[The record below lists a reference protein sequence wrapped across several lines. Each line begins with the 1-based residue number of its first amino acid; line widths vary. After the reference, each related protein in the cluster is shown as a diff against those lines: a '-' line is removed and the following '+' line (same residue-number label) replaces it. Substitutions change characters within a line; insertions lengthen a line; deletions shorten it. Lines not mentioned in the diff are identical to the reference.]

1 MTRLTDLTEVD
12 LARALR
18 TQFRIDATSIV
29 PTETGQDVH
38 ARRYRVD
45 SSYFV
50 KVRPAS
56 DAREGAASLSRYL
69 HDHGVPHV
77 VAPLRSSTGSLT
89 VQEGEHSLTV
99 YPLIDGVTGME
110 VGLTERQ
117 WRAFGSFLKGL
128 HATTLPAELAERVA
142 FETYRPA
149 ELDLLPRIDVAVSA
163 RDADEMVT
171 FWSSH
176 RDEIFALAT
185 RTEELGQ
192 ALKERALPLVLC
204 HADLHTNNVI
214 IDRDGELW
222 VIDWDEPAH
231 APKERDLMFVVGGI
245 HTSFV
250 QPRETAWFL
259 EGYGGSI
266 TDPLALAYYRHA
278 WAVQDIGG
286 YGKQVFLD
294 SRLDERYPEAR
305 WRLES
310 LFGPGSIVEIARDS
324 VQQV

>member
-1 MTRLTDLTEVD
+1 MTDLTEDD
-12 LARALR
+12 LARTLR
-18 TQFRIDATSIV
+18 TQFGIEATSVV

-50 KVRPAS
+50 KVRPAG
-56 DAREGAASLSRYL
+56 DARDGAASLSRYL
-69 HDHGVPHV
+69 HDQGVPHV
-77 VAPLRSSTGSLT
+77 VAPLRSRTGSLT
-89 VQEGEHSLTV
+89 VQAGEHSLTV
-99 YPLIDGVTGME
+99 YPLIDGVTAME
-110 VGLTERQ
+110 VGLTERH

-128 HATTLPAELAERVA
+128 HATTLPAELDERVA

-149 ELDLLPRIDVAVSA
+149 ELDLLPRIDHAVSSRA
-163 RDADEMVT
+163 ASEMVT
-171 FWSSH
+171 FWSAH

-185 RTEELGQ
+185 RTEELGP
-192 ALKERALPLVLC
+192 ALEERALPLVLC
-204 HADLHTNNVI
+204 HSDLHTNNVI

-222 VIDWDEPAH
+222 VIDWDEPAQ

-250 QPRETAWFL
+250 RPRETAWFL
-259 EGYGGSI
+259 EGYGDSG

-278 WAVQDIGG
+278 WAGQDIGG

-294 SRLDERYPEAR
+294 STLVERHPEACR
-305 WRLES
+305 RLKS
-310 LFGPGSIVEIARDS
+310 LFGPGSIVEIARAS
-324 VQQV
+324 VQV